1 MTTALILAYLGLALM
16 VGLSGIGSAIGV
28 VIGGN
33 ATIGA
38 LKKNDEAFGSYMLLS
53 ALPGTQGLYGFAG
66 FFIINSSMPGLI
78 STGLNVGQGAA
89 IFAAGLA
96 QGTVCLL
103 SAVMQ
108 GRVCAN
114 GISSI
119 GSGNDVFGK
128 TMVLAVFPEL
138 YAIVSFAATF
148 IISSS
153 LSQIVF

>member
-1 MTTALILAYLGLALM
+1 MTTALILAYIGLALM
-16 VGLSGIGSAIGV
+16 IGLSGTGSALGV

-38 LKKNDEAFGSYMLLS
+38 LKKNDEAFGSFMLLS

-66 FFIINSSMPGLI
+66 FFIINSKLPDLLASGLTI
-78 STGLNVGQGAA
+78 TQGSA
-89 IFAAGLA
+89 IFGAGLA
-96 QGTVCLL
+96 QGVVCLI
-103 SAVMQ
+103 SAISQ

-114 GISSI
+114 GIASI
-119 GSGNDVFGK
+119 GAGNDVFGK

-148 IISSS
+148 IISGT
-153 LSQIVF
+153 L